1 MMAVFTDARRVYAH
15 FHHDVDEDDYVV
27 SNNEKKDIC
36 YYVRKGGKNLKSTF
50 TKTFLC
56 VAMRF
61 KITGSL
67 NV

>member
-1 MMAVFTDARRVYAH
+1 MAVFTDARRVCAH
-15 FHHDVDEDDYVV
+15 FHHDVENDDYVV

-36 YYVRKGGKNLKSTF
+36 YYKRKGGKNLKSTF

>member
-1 MMAVFTDARRVYAH
+1 MRDACVNAH
-15 FHHDVDEDDYVV
+15 FHHDVDDYVV
-27 SNNEKKDIC
+27 SNDEKKDIC
-36 YYVRKGGKNLKSTF
+36 YYKRKGGKTQKSTF

>member
-1 MMAVFTDARRVYAH
+1 MRDACVNAH
-15 FHHDVDEDDYVV
+15 FHHDDDDDYVV

-36 YYVRKGGKNLKSTF
+36 YYKREGGKNLKSTF

>member
-1 MMAVFTDARRVYAH
+1 MAVFTDARRVCAH
-15 FHHDVDEDDYVV
+15 FHHDVENDDYVV

-36 YYVRKGGKNLKSTF
+36 YHVRKGGKNLKSTF

-67 NV
+67 YE